1 MNVQNV
7 LRIIIAQEINI
18 VLDTHVYNK
27 FIMITMIIQLKI
39 GIRRILPGKIITM
52 IQTINMVKLTIILQL
67 PRATSVN
74 MTPNMTLV
82 SGKIITMIQ
91 TINMV
96 KLTIILQLPRAMSVN
111 MTTYLTLVS
120 MIRIFNIL
128 QIGKQLHLIL
138 FHKLFYV

>member
-18 VLDTHVYNK
+18 VLETHVYNK

-39 GIRRILPGKIITM
+39 GIRRILP
-52 IQTINMVKLTIILQL
+52 
-67 PRATSVN
+67 
-74 MTPNMTLV
+74 
-82 SGKIITMIQ
+82 GKIITMIQ

-138 FHKLFYV
+138 FHKLFYVWKNIGPNLLL

>member
-27 FIMITMIIQLKI
+27 FIMITRIIQLKI
-39 GIRRILPGKIITM
+39 GIRRILP
-52 IQTINMVKLTIILQL
+52 
-67 PRATSVN
+67 
-74 MTPNMTLV
+74 
-82 SGKIITMIQ
+82 GKIITMIQ

-128 QIGKQLHLIL
+128 QICKQLHLIL
-138 FHKLFYV
+138 FRKLFLCLKQFFVKKNIRGHTFTT